1 MHLDMT
7 NEKEELE
14 RVRVKK
20 QRELKKKQ
28 RDDMNR
34 YQTELHDY

>member
-1 MHLDMT
+1 MHLNMT

-20 QRELKKKQ
+20 QRELKK
-28 RDDMNR
+28 RETR
-34 YQTELHDY
+34 